1 LFTVTVTDGDGCSDT
16 AQVQVRVGPCEGP
29 YIFVPKAFTPNG
41 DFNNDYFKVHSI
53 EGQVSEL
60 YFVVYSR
67 WGEEMYVTRDINHIG
82 WDGRYNDDIQTPD
95 TYGWY
100 LEIRCPGGELA
111 VLKGNVTLI
120 K

>member
-1 LFTVTVTDGDGCSDT
+1 
-16 AQVQVRVGPCEGP
+16 
-29 YIFVPKAFTPNG
+29 
-41 DFNNDYFKVHSI
+41 
-53 EGQVSEL
+53 
-60 YFVVYSR
+60 
-67 WGEEMYVTRDINHIG
+67 MYVTRDINHIG